1 MARKDYY
8 ATLGVG
14 RDAAPE
20 EIKKAFRRLARE
32 THPDAN
38 PGDPKAEAR
47 FREVAEAYEV
57 LSDPDRRRRYDRGD
71 TLDLTDLFS
80 GFGSFDDL
88 LRSVF
93 GESGLFG
100 GMRTETGPRRG
111 RDVLVTAKVAL
122 SEAAFGVATEVRF
135 RTRVLCQVC
144 SGEGAAPG
152 TSKSTCATC
161 GGGGAVR
168 VARRGMLGTV
178 MTVATCDRC
187 GGSGQTISTP
197 CPACVGSGTV
207 DDARSVKV
215 EVPAGV
221 TDGTRL
227 RLTGQGEA
235 APRLGP
241 PGDLYVDIAVTPDPR
256 YLRDGSDL
264 VYRTSVGIVEA
275 ALGTVV
281 EIPLLEGGA
290 EHLNIAP
297 GTQPGW
303 VARLRGLGVPH
314 LGRRG
319 RGDLIVQVMVS
330 VPTHLNEDQEAAL
343 RRFAAAGGE
352 QPVPPAGKKK
362 RRPR

>member
-8 ATLGVG
+8 ATLGVS
-14 RDAAPE
+14 RDVSPE

-57 LSDPDRRRRYDRGD
+57 LSDQDRRRRYDRGD
-71 TLDLTDLFS
+71 TLDLNDLFS

-100 GMRTETGPRRG
+100 GLRTEAGPRRG

-122 SEAAFGVATEVRF
+122 SEAAFGVATDVRF
-135 RTRVLCQVC
+135 RTRVLCSVC
-144 SGEGAAPG
+144 VGEGAAPG
-152 TSKSTCATC
+152 TTKNTCSTC

-168 VARRGMLGTV
+168 VARRGMLGSV
-178 MTVATCDRC
+178 MTVTTCDRC
-187 GGSGQTISTP
+187 GGSGQTISAP
-197 CPACVGSGTV
+197 CPTCAGSGTV
-207 DDARSVKV
+207 DDVRSVKV

-256 YLRDGSDL
+256 YIRDASDL
-264 VYRTSVGIVEA
+264 VYRTSVGMVEA
-275 ALGTVV
+275 ALGAVV
-281 EIPLLEGGA
+281 EIPLLEGGV
-290 EHLNIAP
+290 ERLDIAP

-330 VPTHLNEDQEAAL
+330 IPTRLNEEQEATL
-343 RRFAAAGGE
+343 RSFAAAGGE
-352 QPVPPAGKKK
+352 QPAAPAAKK
-362 RRPR
+362 RKRPR